1 MSNLANERL
10 TAQEKELLKQES
22 GAYAVVMGYLMRER
36 GKIAPAVFNKIIV
49 KLGYAK
55 VKNDELMSFANTVE
69 NDLEVKNLYLK
80 AWNGHV
86 NLDDIPHAFNE
97 DKSIKEEDV
106 FSYVTNYI
114 MDKEDNATRL
124 RELRKLQKD
133 GTIMA
138 LLMKGLKKHLV
149 EELKGLPRA
158 KYLTTEPTKPQVG
171 DKTLILA
178 LSDWHVGFISHD
190 MHTGDHNFERLKTS
204 IQEIVSYTLRT
215 VQERDIKEVHV
226 LFLGDLVE
234 NFSMRSTQSFDL
246 EFTFAEQ
253 IAKGQQ
259 LLIDVLIT
267 LSKFVPVTFSMV
279 AGNHDR
285 FESDKKTAIFNNS
298 VAYTVLENLIM
309 LQEKLGQLPN
319 VTITDNR
326 KDVYRFD
333 LEIAGQCIAG
343 AHGDHLSKSNE
354 KIPAFM
360 THGRQVDIL
369 FTGHLHSFKTIQE
382 SFTRLHM
389 QVGSPIGENSYSR
402 QGNYPTT
409 TPSQEIV
416 ILTEGTKIPELI
428 PLWLGHDGKLL

>member
-1 MSNLANERL
+1 
-10 TAQEKELLKQES
+10 
-22 GAYAVVMGYLMRER
+22 MRER

-49 KLGYAK
+49 KLGYSK
-55 VKNDELMSFANTVE
+55 LKNEQLLAEANKME
-69 NDLEVKNLYLK
+69 NDIDTKNLYLK
-80 AWNGHV
+80 AWHGYV
-86 NLDDIPHAFNE
+86 TLDEIPHAYNE
-97 DKSIKEEDV
+97 DESIKEENV
-106 FSYVTNYI
+106 FSYVTNYL

-138 LLMKGLKKHLV
+138 LLMKDLKKHLV
-149 EELKGLPRA
+149 EELKGLPRM
-158 KYLTTEPTKPQVG
+158 KYLKTEPTKPQVG

-178 LSDWHVGFISHD
+178 LSDWHVGFVSHD

-246 EFTFAEQ
+246 EFTFAQQ
-253 IAKGQQ
+253 ISKGLG
-259 LLIDVLIT
+259 LLLDVLIH

-298 VAYTVLENLIM
+298 VAYHVLDTLIM
-309 LQEKLGQLPN
+309 TQEKLGQIPN

-333 LEIAGQCIAG
+333 LDIAGQCIAG

>member
-1 MSNLANERL
+1 VSHLAREKF

-36 GKIAPAVFNKIIV
+36 GKVAPAVFNKIIV
-49 KLGYAK
+49 KLGYGK
-55 VKNDELMSFANTVE
+55 LKNDELLAAANSIEHKPVMHS
-69 NDLEVKNLYLK
+69 LYVK
-80 AWNGHV
+80 ACNGYIT
-86 NLDDIPHAFNE
+86 LDDIPHAYDE
-97 DKSIKEEDV
+97 SEAIKEEDV
-106 FSYVTNYI
+106 FSYVTNYL

-138 LLMKGLKKHLV
+138 LLMKGLKKHMV

-158 KYLTTEPTKPQVG
+158 KYLKTEPLKPQVG

-190 MHTGDHNFERLKTS
+190 MHTGDYNFERLRTS
-204 IQEIVSYTLRT
+204 IQEIITYTLRT

-259 LLIDVLIT
+259 LLIDVLLT

-285 FESDKKTAIFNNS
+285 YESDKKVAIYNNS

-333 LEIAGQCIAG
+333 LDIAGQGIVG
-343 AHGDHLSKSNE
+343 AHGDHLAKSTE

-360 THGRQVDIL
+360 THGREVDIL

-382 SFTRLHM
+382 SFTRLHL
-389 QVGSPIGENSYSR
+389 QVGSTIGENSYSR

-409 TPSQEIV
+409 TPSQQIV